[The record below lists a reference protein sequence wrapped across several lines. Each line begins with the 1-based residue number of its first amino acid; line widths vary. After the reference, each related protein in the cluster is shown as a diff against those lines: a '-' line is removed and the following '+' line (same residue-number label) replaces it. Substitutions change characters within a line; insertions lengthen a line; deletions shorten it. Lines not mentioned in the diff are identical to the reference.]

1 MLILIKIHFSMLITF
16 DTFSGKDD
24 QMLDNIGWESNSV
37 TQTDVEDDPWW
48 EVDLEEDF
56 VIKKLIIFKRLGEYG
71 DDLSNLEVVI
81 RNSSNKE
88 VSKQAI
94 DRNDETSPSIEINL
108 DNVTGQSVRLN
119 LKGKNRVLCLA
130 EVKVYGEYYDF
141 DLPIG
146 EIFRY
151 VKCLL
156 TFSLFLPLIF
166 SFLFF

>member
-1 MLILIKIHFSMLITF
+1 
-16 DTFSGKDD
+16 
-24 QMLDNIGWESNSV
+24 MLDNIGWESNSV

-71 DDLSNLEVVI
+71 DDLSNLELVI
-81 RNSSNKE
+81 RNSSNRE
-88 VSKQAI
+88 VSRKTI
-94 DRNDETSPSIEINL
+94 DRNNESSSSIEIKL
-108 DNVTGQSVRLN
+108 DSITGQKVRLS

-156 TFSLFLPLIF
+156 IFSLLLH
-166 SFLFF
+166 